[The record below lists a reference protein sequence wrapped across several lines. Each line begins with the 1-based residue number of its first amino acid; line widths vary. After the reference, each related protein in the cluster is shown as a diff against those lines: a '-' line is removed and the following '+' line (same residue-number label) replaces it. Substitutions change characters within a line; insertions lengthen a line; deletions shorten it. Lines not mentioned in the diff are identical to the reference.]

1 MSVRIHHI
9 ETAVPE
15 GSYSQ
20 SDIGQRM
27 LDWTNDERDKRLVRM
42 LYKSSGID
50 TRHSVIPDWGES
62 FFIPTEDGGFRQ
74 PSTAERNDIYTREGK
89 KLAVE
94 LGRKLLSSAPGFV
107 PKDVTHVVTA
117 SCTGFF
123 NPGIDY
129 FLCQELGLAG
139 DVQRY
144 HLGFMGCYAAFPA
157 LNMATQFCQANP
169 DAVVLVMCLELCSL
183 HLQINGSEDTILA
196 NSLFSDGAGAVL
208 VSARPPQS
216 GVDTYRVD
224 DFDSALIP
232 SGQEAM
238 AWSIGDLGF
247 DISLSSYVPK
257 IIGAGIND
265 LLQPILARNDL
276 TTQDIDRWA
285 VHPGGKS
292 IVDKVKKSLDLTTEQ
307 VLPSR
312 NVLQNF
318 GNMSSA
324 TILFVLK
331 ETLAQP
337 AIDDHEK
344 VCAVAFGPGL
354 TVEMALLQADRCV
367 DGKQS

>member
-1 MSVRIHHI
+1 MSVWIHHI

-15 GSYSQ
+15 GCYSQ
-20 SDIGQRM
+20 ADIGERM
-27 LDWTNDERDKRLVRM
+27 LDWTVDERDKRLVRM
-42 LYKSSGID
+42 LYRSSGID

-89 KLAVE
+89 ELAVD
-94 LGRKLLSSAPGFV
+94 LGHKLLAAAPEFS
-107 PKDVTHVVTA
+107 PEDITHVVTA

-129 FLCQELGLAG
+129 FLCQELTLAG
-139 DVQRY
+139 DTQRY

-157 LNMATQFCQANP
+157 LRMATQYCQANP

-196 NSLFSDGAGAVL
+196 NSLFSDGAGALL
-208 VSARPPQS
+208 VSARPPQP
-216 GVDTYRVD
+216 GLDTYRID

-232 SGQEAM
+232 SGEDAM

-257 IIGAGIND
+257 IIGAGIHD
-265 LLQPILARNDL
+265 LLQPLLTRNEL
-276 TTQDIDRWA
+276 MTQDIDRWA

-292 IVDKVKKSLDLTTEQ
+292 IVDKVKTSLELSAEH

-312 NVLQNF
+312 NVLKNF
-318 GNMSSA
+318 GNMSST

-337 AIDDHEK
+337 AVADHEK
-344 VCAVAFGPGL
+344 VCAMAFGPGL
-354 TVEMALLQADRCV
+354 TVEMALLQADRGT
-367 DGKQS
+367 DGRPS

>member
-1 MSVRIHHI
+1 MSVWIHHI

-15 GSYSQ
+15 GCYSQ
-20 SDIGQRM
+20 ADIGERI
-27 LDWTNDERDKRLVRM
+27 LGWTVDERDKRLVRM
-42 LYKSSGID
+42 LYRSSGID
-50 TRHSVIPDWGES
+50 NRHSVIPDWGES
-62 FFIPTEDGGFRQ
+62 FFIPTEDGVFRQ
-74 PSTAERNDIYTREGK
+74 PSTGERNDIYTREGK
-89 KLAVE
+89 KLAVD
-94 LGRKLLSSAPGFV
+94 LGHKLMAAAPEFS
-107 PKDVTHVVTA
+107 PEDITHVITA
-117 SCTGFF
+117 SCTGFS

-139 DVQRY
+139 NTQRY

-157 LNMATQFCQANP
+157 LRMATQYCQANP

-208 VSARPPQS
+208 VSARPPQA
-216 GVDTYRVD
+216 GLATYRID

-232 SGQEAM
+232 SGKDAM

-265 LLQPILARNDL
+265 LLQPLLTRNEL
-276 TTQDIDRWA
+276 TIQDIDRWA

-292 IVDKVKKSLDLTTEQ
+292 IVDKVKASLELSAEQ

-312 NVLQNF
+312 TVLKDF
-318 GNMSSA
+318 GNMSST

-331 ETLAQP
+331 ETLSQP
-337 AIDDHEK
+337 AVADREQ
-344 VCAVAFGPGL
+344 VCAMAFGPGL
-354 TVEMALLQADRCV
+354 TVEMALLQAARGV
-367 DGKQS
+367 DAQPS